1 MAERMLY
8 RHFDTESG
16 ITFIFSYLHGEK
28 MINEFQELSDNYRKI
43 LSQNEPLEGID
54 TPEANAKK
62 VLLQQEAKILFIAY
76 LNLFLI
82 GWESDFLRLPELPK
96 EGGKQYFFTDNGLTK
111 ICQITIVRRTAL

>member
-8 RHFDTESG
+8 RHYDTESG

-28 MINEFQELSDNYRKI
+28 MLKDFEEISLSYRKI
-43 LSQNEPLEGID
+43 LSQNEPLERID
-54 TPEANAKK
+54 TPEANTKK
-62 VLLQQEAKILFIAY
+62 ALLQQEAGLLYIEY

-96 EGGKQYFFTDNGLTK
+96 EGGKQYFFTDNGFTK